1 MRSNLGMGW
10 LNSSE
15 NVTCVPVPRPL
26 PGARGSG
33 LKMLKKM
40 NDNQNVLNQLCDK
53 SGALYFM
60 MLLESKH
67 ISANAESVSQ
77 PVSK

>member
-1 MRSNLGMGW
+1 MVWGGLTDLGMGW

-33 LKMLKKM
+33 LKILSKCNGY
-40 NDNQNVLNQLCDK
+40 NDDEKPFNLMKILGK
-53 SGALYFM
+53 
-60 MLLESKH
+60 
-67 ISANAESVSQ
+67 
-77 PVSK
+77 

>member
-1 MRSNLGMGW
+1 MNLGMGCLNSSENVTCVTRVTCVTCDNDDNESDLGMGW

-33 LKMLKKM
+33 LKIL
-40 NDNQNVLNQLCDK
+40 
-53 SGALYFM
+53 
-60 MLLESKH
+60 SK
-67 ISANAESVSQ
+67 
-77 PVSK
+77 